1 MYAELWIVY
10 QGFLLV
16 DLLNMMVLRHSV
28 SQNLQSLPS
37 SRLALYM
44 KLKGMIAG
52 NCEVQILFS

>member
-10 QGFLLV
+10 RGFLLV

-28 SQNLQSLPS
+28 GQNLHFLPS
-37 SRLALYM
+37 SHLALYIE
-44 KLKGMIAG
+44 LKGMIAG